1 MRACSA
7 FIHVI
12 IRVRLLCQGLLR
24 MCAHLNVQ
32 SVDFDI
38 AFGLQGS
45 LQQDPSHDGR
55 GAEEHRQGSD
65 VIVQERAT
73 HESSSEEEV
82 SCLAIPS
89 TRFQHRS
96 CWRRSSSNCGA
107 TTSLWSICVH
117 DSHAIARLLSRTE
130 ALLQRK
136 EGSRLAKLGV
146 MFYLK
151 QW

>member
-1 MRACSA
+1 
-7 FIHVI
+7 
-12 IRVRLLCQGLLR
+12 

-65 VIVQERAT
+65 VVQGRAN

-82 SCLAIPS
+82 SCLARPS
-89 TRFQHRS
+89 TRFQHEEAAG
-96 CWRRSSSNCGA
+96 GA
-107 TTSLWSICVH
+107 GALFAVH
-117 DSHAIARLLSRTE
+117 SEHAG
-130 ALLQRK
+130 K
-136 EGSRLAKLGV
+136 
-146 MFYLK
+146 
-151 QW
+151 